1 MNAVR
6 AEISLTVLAYP
17 VHTVHPV
24 IPMICFPAYVRAGR
38 LLTTDFTDGHGFKF
52 LSSALSVSSVV
63 LIRPDFRQ
71 DLQDGT
77 GTGSGPESCQS
88 CSSCH
93 SAGFS
98 VGR

>member
-24 IPMICFPAYVRAGR
+24 IPLVFPSDAETDR

-52 LSSALSVSSVV
+52 LSSV
-63 LIRPDFRQ
+63 
-71 DLQDGT
+71 
-77 GTGSGPESCQS
+77 
-88 CSSCH
+88 
-93 SAGFS
+93 
-98 VGR
+98 